1 MSSTQPAETTEGGN
15 REGGITDS
23 EHAEREDTP
32 SVPPSA
38 PTPRRSLPLI
48 PESAEPRVRGEPAF
62 RAVDA
67 LLQRLDA
74 WTGRVLPPEHNP
86 LVQSGAIATT
96 TFLIA
101 VITGIVLLFWYQTS
115 VHGAYAS
122 VQAMTAAPYT
132 SGFVRTLHRYS
143 SDACML
149 FVLVHALRLFAARRF
164 GGARWL
170 AWITGSILLLLLWV
184 IGWLG
189 YWLVWDERGEL
200 VARGTARMLDVLPIF
215 ADPLSRS
222 FLVDAKVN
230 SLLFFVVFFVHML
243 VPLALGIV
251 LWIHI
256 KRLSRP
262 QFWTKVV
269 LTTWTTVGLSILSV
283 AVPADLAP
291 PAQMAVTSSSQSFD
305 AFYLLPLVLTERL
318 GGGALWALFLI
329 GGAVMLSLPFVLARK
344 RAQPAL
350 VVESR
355 CNACRKCYSDCPY
368 DAISMQPRTDG
379 KEFDARA
386 FVNAD
391 LCVGCGICAGSCD
404 SAGVGVD
411 WYGSFDIRKQLDE
424 AVKERPGLPVAFLC
438 AEGVGAQVQ
447 VNAERESPDLEG
459 FVVMRVPCAGWIHP
473 LIVERAMRRGAT
485 GAMIAACGSGTCR
498 YREGAEWTLQR
509 YSGKREPVLRTD
521 KVDPKDVEV
530 VELYPQDRAGLHA
543 AAARLQQK
551 TAPKAPAL
559 APLWMRAGFGLAVT
573 AFVLV
578 VTWAGNLVSHPLPDG
593 GRSSVVVSFKHAG
606 QLAEACVEPTPEEIA
621 KLPKHMRPQKKCERR
636 RSDVR
641 LRISVDGS
649 VVHTEAVS
657 PGGIWKDSSSLAVV
671 RVPVATGA
679 RDVLIEVGDGPD
691 PKQYGYST
699 SKRIDAKPGHD
710 VVVLFDEA
718 GKFEWHHDSDSE

>member
-1 MSSTQPAETTEGGN
+1 M
-15 REGGITDS
+15 
-23 EHAEREDTP
+23 P
-32 SVPPSA
+32 SGPP
-38 PTPRRSLPLI
+38 PTRQRHLPLI
-48 PESAEPRVRGEPAF
+48 KESAEPPVRGESAF
-62 RAVDA
+62 RVADA

-74 WTGRVLPPEHNP
+74 VVGRVMPPQHNP

-101 VITGIVLLFWYQTS
+101 TITGIALLFWYQTS
-115 VHGAYAS
+115 VHGAYSS
-122 VQAMTAAPYT
+122 VQAMTESPYG

-149 FVLVHALRLFAARRF
+149 FVLVHALRLFVARRF

-200 VARGTARMLDVLPIF
+200 VARGTARMLDVLPVF

-243 VPLALGIV
+243 VPLALAVV

-269 LTTWTTVGLSILSV
+269 LTSWTTFGLSILSLV
-283 AVPADLAP
+283 VPADLAP
-291 PAQMAVTSSSQSFD
+291 RAQMAITSNHQSFD

-318 GGGALWALFLI
+318 SGGVLWTLFLL
-329 GGAVMLSLPFVLARK
+329 GGAVMFSLPFVLARK

-350 VVESR
+350 VVEAR

-379 KEFDARA
+379 KDFDARA

-411 WYGSFDIRKQLDE
+411 WYGSFDIRTQLDD
-424 AVKERPGLPVAFLC
+424 AIKHRPGVPVAFLC
-438 AEGVGAQVQ
+438 AEGIGTHVAID
-447 VNAERESPDLEG
+447 AEASCSELEG
-459 FVVMRVPCAGWIHP
+459 FVTLRVPCAGWIHP
-473 LIVERAMRRGAT
+473 LIIERAMRRGAT
-485 GAMIAACGSGTCR
+485 GALIATCGSGSCR

-509 YSGKREPVLRTD
+509 FAGKREPILRTE

-530 VELYPQDRAGLHA
+530 AELFPRDKAGLQHA
-543 AAARLQQK
+543 AQRLAQKSAAPPP
-551 TAPKAPAL
+551 TL
-559 APLWMRAGFGLAVT
+559 APLWMRAAFGLAAM

-578 VTWAGNLVSHPLPDG
+578 LTWAGNLVSHPLPDG
-593 GRSSVVVSFKHAG
+593 IRSSVVVSFKHAG
-606 QLAEACVEPTPEEIA
+606 QLAEACVEPTADELA
-621 KLPKHMRPQKKCERR
+621 NLPKHMRPQKKCERR

-641 LRISVDGS
+641 LRVSVDGN
-649 VVHTEAVS
+649 VVHSEAIS
-657 PGGIWKDSSSLAVV
+657 PGGIWKDSASLAVV
-671 RVPVATGA
+671 RVPVSTGP
-679 RDVLIEVGDGPD
+679 REILIEVGDGPE
-691 PKQYGYST
+691 PNEYGFST

-710 VVVLFDEA
+710 VVVLFDDS
-718 GKFEWHHDSDSE
+718 GKFEWHQ